1 MYSINFTENNTK
13 FCLSLRYNRANSYLF
28 VTGVEIIKLKA
39 EGSKILTTSLSLGSI
54 SREYER
60 NRYHNMSEEKKQMLK
75 EYQKD
80 YRESNVTKKFWFLV
94 KQYIN
99 SFWVLWI

>member
-39 EGSKILTTSLSLGSI
+39 EGSKILTTSLNLGSI

-80 YRESNVTKKFWFLV
+80 YRETNVTKKF
-94 KQYIN
+94 
-99 SFWVLWI
+99 